1 MPCTQGC
8 FVPSLDE
15 IGLAVLEKKI
25 FKFCQC
31 VFVILK
37 LSPFLEKDVAL
48 HLIKIE
54 WPHPRMFCFK
64 FGSKLVQWFWRL
76 IDCIGFYAV
85 SAKFQPY
92 NSGKDFKISFMYF
105 CYFVISGELKAKHYI
120 MSLDIF
126 LFLHYCLTLSTKL
139 IRMSLKWKITRFMK
153 KCTIILIWRGIFSNF
168 MIQIPV

>member
-1 MPCTQGC
+1 MCFCYFVTISLFGKGCGPSFDKNWMPLTQGC
-8 FVPSLDE
+8 FVSSVDRNWSSSS
-15 IGLAVLEKKI
+15 G
-25 FKFCQC
+25 
-31 VFVILK
+31 
-37 LSPFLEKDVAL
+37 D
-48 HLIKIE
+48 
-54 WPHPRMFCFK
+54 W
-64 FGSKLVQWFWRL
+64 L